1 MFEICG
7 KLVSATGE
15 SNVLHQ
21 RGVHVRSMLACDHSP
36 SGNATHALE
45 ILTKSQVAGLEGML
59 KDSQEDAEMRQMAD
73 VERQDLLQQVW
84 L

>member
-1 MFEICG
+1 
-7 KLVSATGE
+7 
-15 SNVLHQ
+15 
-21 RGVHVRSMLACDHSP
+21 MLACDHSP